1 MNDVIRLLIYSS
13 LLIEIIRILRQP
25 LFICDPPR
33 IYALQGRIVLSICLY
48 DISSRGGRACIRT
61 HREQACLAPTILVLV
76 ISIKNISLN
85 NTSLYI
91 L

>member
-61 HREQACLAPTILVLV
+61 HREQACLAPYY
-76 ISIKNISLN
+76 ISIS
-85 NTSLYI
+85 Y
-91 L
+91 